1 VIGDILTSGSVK
13 LLQSGVLDVWI
24 VTISF
29 SLVVYNGDALQV
41 FLKAA

>member
-1 VIGDILTSGSVK
+1 VIGEIPTSGSAK
-13 LLQSGVLDVWI
+13 LRQSGVLNVWI